1 MAGSGIEFGGMS
13 ATVPL
18 TRQPQIE
25 LAAALV
31 PHLLLR
37 LHTYTFSLT
46 PQPHLTSFSSL
57 LHSHQRL
64 RLLHSHATILIRRCF
79 GSKRRRHRHQAAT
92 AQTPA
97 LREGET
103 RRAETSLVPGKGPQ
117 PCPGPSSLCQL
128 LHLSSAHHFFTLIN
142 NSGACYY
149 DCLPFGDLVPLSA
162 ASTHASLLHGP
173 SSTCPADNMESQT
186 AITRP
191 LDK

>member
-1 MAGSGIEFGGMS
+1 MSSSLCCSLSLVGGSIEGGKGRMAGSGLEFGDMS

-46 PQPHLTSFSSL
+46 PQPQPHLTSFSPL
-57 LHSHQRL
+57 LHSHQL
-64 RLLHSHATILIRRCF
+64 LPLLHSRATTLIRRCF

-92 AQTPA
+92 VQTPA
-97 LREGET
+97 LREGAT

-117 PCPGPSSLCQL
+117 PCPPAPRHSANFCISSLPTTSSFL
-128 LHLSSAHHFFTLIN
+128 LT
-142 NSGACYY
+142 
-149 DCLPFGDLVPLSA
+149 
-162 ASTHASLLHGP
+162 
-173 SSTCPADNMESQT
+173 T
-186 AITRP
+186 AGLTTIVCHSEI
-191 LDK
+191 